1 MLSLII
7 GIILLIILVFG
18 ILKEP
23 RNFINVI
30 LLVLSGSFLFIGLA
44 NLLSESEKMYIIP
57 IILAFCLIPIGMLI
71 ISVFLIINGFI
82 MIKKEGK
89 SLKNLL
95 SLFAGIGIII
105 GMCAGV
111 FYIISY
117 KLNTITYVILA
128 LIIIFATYFSST
140 FLGFFIYSI
149 LYSIIPKKLKCDYII
164 IHGCGLSKG
173 EEVTPLLKNRI
184 EKAIEIYER
193 TKRTAVFIPSGGK
206 GDDEKISEAE
216 AIKRYLIKRG
226 IPEEK
231 IELEDKSTT
240 TYENLELSKKM
251 LDKKNKTYSCILV
264 TNNYHVF
271 RTSMY
276 AKKLKMNAHA
286 IGAKTALY
294 YLPSAFIREY
304 IALMMKLNWFSLLI
318 FILWVLLTI
327 ISFS

>member
-117 KLNTITYVILA
+117 KLNTITYAILV
-128 LIIIFATYFSST
+128 LIIIFATYFSIT

-251 LDKKNKTYSCILV
+251 LDKKIKLIR
-264 TNNYHVF
+264 VF
-271 RTSMY
+271 
-276 AKKLKMNAHA
+276 
-286 IGAKTALY
+286 
-294 YLPSAFIREY
+294 
-304 IALMMKLNWFSLLI
+304 
-318 FILWVLLTI
+318 
-327 ISFS
+327 